1 MSFRIWTSSSASDA
15 QNDTPENVQ
24 ALWAI
29 GNSVNLLWGSD
40 VNMIA
45 QLCLNCISSL
55 LWATLHSILNFNL
68 TYTGDR
74 NE

>member
-24 ALWAI
+24 ALMAI
-29 GNSVNLLWGSD
+29 RYSVNLLGNSD

-55 LWATLHSILNFNL
+55 LWATLHSVLNFNL
-68 TYTGDR
+68 TYTGDWS
-74 NE
+74 E